1 MNLTSIDWDSRQNWA
16 EAVFS
21 DGSRQRLGLLSD
33 GQVGF
38 LAVIAEIARRAAQ
51 LNPHFGAAAAA
62 KSPGI
67 VLIDELDLHIHPRWQ
82 RTLIGDLKRT
92 FPLMQFIIATHA
104 PLVVQSLQEDELI
117 NLDPD
122 PPSNQD
128 FRKLSAEEVL
138 EEVMGNE
145 NTKRSRDY
153 NEMQDVAARYY
164 ELLEQRP
171 DGDAEVATLKQEL
184 DQLIAPFS
192 DEPAFHAFLERK
204 RLVKLGE

>member
-1 MNLTSIDWDSRQNWA
+1 MELADTFIRESLRQNCP

-21 DGSRQRLGLLSD
+21 DGSRQPLGLLSD

-38 LAVIAEIARRAAQ
+38 LALVSEIARRAAT
-51 LNPHFGAAAAA
+51 LNPHFGAEAAA

-92 FPLMQFIIATHA
+92 FPLMQFVIATHA
-104 PLVVQSLQEDELI
+104 ALIVQSLQADELI
-117 NLDPD
+117 NLDPH

-138 EEVMGNE
+138 EDVMGNE
-145 NTKRSRDY
+145 NTKRSQHY
-153 NEMQDVAARYY
+153 NEMQRVAAQYY

-171 DGDAEVATLKQEL
+171 DGDEEVATLKQEL
-184 DQLIAPFS
+184 DELIAQIGR
-192 DEPAFHAFLERK
+192 AH
-204 RLVKLGE
+204 V